1 MSTVTS
7 RDGTTIGFEQVGSG
21 PPLILVDGAL
31 GYRELYGSRP
41 LAAALSRA
49 FTAIAYDRRGR
60 GESSDTLPYALE
72 REIEDIEAL
81 IDVAGGSAYL
91 FGASSGAALA
101 FEAALALGEGS
112 VRGLAMYEPP
122 YNDDPDAR
130 RAWRNYRRELRKTLA
145 AGRPGDAVGLFMVLL
160 GMPPEQ
166 LAGMEQD
173 PFWPQFQ
180 ALGHTLEY
188 DAAALGEEAAVPTE
202 RAARLTVPTLVLDGG
217 ATEWSFL
224 HETAVA
230 LARAIPNAQHRTLEG
245 QTHEVASEALVPVLA
260 EFFLRQMA
268 ARGGARQ

>member
-7 RDGTTIGFEQVGSG
+7 RDGTTIAFEQVGGG

-41 LAAALSRA
+41 IAEALSGA

-60 GESSDTLPYALE
+60 GESSDTSPFGLE

-81 IDVAGGSAYL
+81 IDAAGGSAYL

-101 FEAALALGEGS
+101 FEAALALGEGR

-122 YNDDPDAR
+122 YNDEPAAR
-130 RAWRNYRRELRKTLA
+130 KAWRNYRRELRETLA

-166 LAGMEQD
+166 LAGMQQD

-188 DAAALGEEAAVPTE
+188 DAAALGEEAALPSE
-202 RAARLTVPTLVLDGG
+202 RAARLAVPTLVMDGG

-224 HETAVA
+224 HTTAVA
-230 LARAIPNAQHRTLEG
+230 LAQAIPHAEHHTLEG
-245 QTHEVASEALVPVLA
+245 QTHEVEPEALLPVLR
-260 EFFLRQMA
+260 EFFLREA
-268 ARGGARQ
+268 TAGGARR